1 MGCVVAAMAG
11 ATFVTNA
18 GQPPSQRFGAPRRSS
33 LDQLASGGGAPHTVR
48 LKPDTTDAAARPKP
62 DTTYVVD
69 VPVAQDFI
77 PAPLPEVLLSRQLV
91 ADNNLHVGDV
101 VTFASDPRGS
111 HATTFRVAG
120 VYEPTPDPKRFTSKR
135 LEARLHLP
143 DLITLTADPRDPLTD
158 ESVDAFNLALAD
170 PKDAAAVASLISTRV
185 PGLIVASTTSTDGDD
200 PFAVLDRFHWAIAI
214 VTVTGSTAFLLALMV
229 MRAEE
234 RREILGILRLMGIP
248 PRSILVEVLLEGLLI
263 ATAGAAFGVM
273 VAASAEGLV
282 NRFFQWRYDTPLLFV
297 RVTASIAWKA
307 VAFSVPLGVVAGLA
321 ASWTLLRRDVVSL
334 IRR

>member
-1 MGCVVAAMAG
+1 MLPAARPLIIVCIGCFVAATAG
-11 ATFVTNA
+11 ATAVVVRGFSPATPVGRPEGLHDDDLSA
-18 GQPPSQRFGAPRRSS
+18 SQDSS
-33 LDQLASGGGAPHTVR
+33 
-48 LKPDTTDAAARPKP
+48 
-62 DTTYVVD
+62 
-69 VPVAQDFI
+69 
-77 PAPLPEVLLSRQLV
+77 PAPQQKLPEVLLSRQLV
-91 ADNNLHVGDV
+91 ADNGLHVGDV
-101 VTFASDPRGS
+101 VTLAADPRGS
-111 HATTFRVAG
+111 RATTFRVAG
-120 VYEPTPDPKRFTSKR
+120 VYEPTPDPKRFTAKR

-143 DLITLTADPRDPLTD
+143 DLIALTADPNDPLAD

-170 PKDAAAVASLISTRV
+170 PKDADAAASLISSRV
-185 PGLIVASTTSTDGDD
+185 PGLIVASTTSTGGDD
-200 PFAVLDRFHWAIAI
+200 PFVVLDRFHWAIAI

-234 RREILGILRLMGIP
+234 RREIIGILRLMGIP

-263 ATAGAAFGVM
+263 ATAGAVFGVV

-297 RVTASIAWKA
+297 RVTAAIAWKA

>member
-1 MGCVVAAMAG
+1 
-11 ATFVTNA
+11 
-18 GQPPSQRFGAPRRSS
+18 
-33 LDQLASGGGAPHTVR
+33 
-48 LKPDTTDAAARPKP
+48 
-62 DTTYVVD
+62 
-69 VPVAQDFI
+69 
-77 PAPLPEVLLSRQLV
+77 LPEVLLSRQLV
-91 ADNNLHVGDV
+91 ADNNLQVGDV
-101 VTFASDPRGS
+101 VTLAADPRGS
-111 HATTFRVAG
+111 RATTFRLAG

-143 DLITLTADPRDPLTD
+143 DLIALTADPHDPLGD
-158 ESVDAFNLALAD
+158 ESVDAVNVALAD
-170 PKDAAAVASLISTRV
+170 PKDADALASLISTRV

-214 VTVTGSTAFLLALMV
+214 VTVTGSTAFLLALMI

-234 RREILGILRLMGIP
+234 RREIIGILRLIGIP
-248 PRSILVEVLLEGLLI
+248 PRSILIEVLLEGLLI
-263 ATAGAAFGVM
+263 ATAGAVFGVV
-273 VAASAEGLV
+273 VAMSAEGLV

>member
-1 MGCVVAAMAG
+1 MRPALRLFLLIGMSSVAAVVAVAQG
-11 ATFVTNA
+11 
-18 GQPPSQRFGAPRRSS
+18 SS
-33 LDQLASGGGAPHTVR
+33 PALQKTA
-48 LKPDTTDAAARPKP
+48 
-62 DTTYVVD
+62 
-69 VPVAQDFI
+69 VAQDFS
-77 PAPLPEVLLSRQLV
+77 PAPLPDVLISRQLA

-101 VTFASDPRGS
+101 VTLAADPRGS
-111 HATTFRVAG
+111 RASRFRVAG

-143 DLITLTADPRDPLTD
+143 DLIALTADPHDPLAD

-170 PKDAAAVASLISTRV
+170 PKDADRVAALVSARV
-185 PGLIVASTTSTDGDD
+185 PGLIVASTTSTAGDD

-214 VTVTGSTAFLLALMV
+214 VTVTGSTAFLLALMI

-234 RREILGILRLMGIP
+234 RREIIGILRLMGIP

-263 ATAGAAFGVM
+263 ATAGAVFGIV
-273 VAASAEGLV
+273 VATSTEGLV
-282 NRFFQWRYDTPLLFV
+282 NRFFQWRYDTPMLFV
-297 RVTASIAWKA
+297 RVTASIAWQA

-321 ASWTLLRRDVVSL
+321 ASWALLRRDVVSL